1 MDAPQAVFSGEVM
14 VVVDGDGGVKPL
26 RNPLYQ
32 KARLLLGHRRL
43 AQVETVN
50 HAAVEQPAY
59 GCGFPID
66 GGGGCD
72 DDDSHLCIWSIQP
85 PQTALM
91 TVISIPSDRG
101 VAAQSARLT
110 TLPSIATAIPGP
122 VTPRCVSSWAS
133 VTGPLTV
140 ISSLLI
146 EIFMQVYE
154 IKVKTVGDDGLDG
167 KINQHANYRNRYP
180 ASRKTGKR

>member
-1 MDAPQAVFSGEVM
+1 MEHSTAADGAYDSYLHSVGQGSG
-14 VVVDGDGGVKPL
+14 GP
-26 RNPLYQ
+26 
-32 KARLLLGHRRL
+32 
-43 AQVETVN
+43 
-50 HAAVEQPAY
+50 
-59 GCGFPID
+59 
-66 GGGGCD
+66 
-72 DDDSHLCIWSIQP
+72 
-85 PQTALM
+85 
-91 TVISIPSDRG
+91 
-101 VAAQSARLT
+101 
-110 TLPSIATAIPGP
+110 IATAIPGP
-122 VTPRCVSSWAS
+122 VTPRSVSSWAS